1 MLKEEPRQAEARAP
15 LDRNLAFEL
24 ARVTEAAAL
33 ASARWMGKGDK
44 VAADQAAVNAMRFAL
59 GNVDMDGIV
68 VIGEGEKDEA
78 PMLYIG
84 EEIGN
89 GMPPR
94 VDIAV
99 DPVDGTTLLSKGLP
113 NAVAVVALAERG
125 TMYYPPGI
133 VYMEKLA
140 VGPIGKGKVSLEL
153 SVAENVRIMADA
165 KGVDP
170 DDLTVVVLDRP
181 RHEKLIAEIREA
193 GARIKLISDGDIA
206 GGIMPAM
213 EETGI
218 DLLMGIG
225 GSPEAVTTAC
235 ALKCLGGDIQCKLWP
250 RNDGEREQAERL
262 GLALDTVLTIDDL
275 VKGDDV
281 FFSLT
286 GVTNGELVNGVRYF
300 QRGAR
305 TETLAMRSRS
315 GTVRRIESE
324 HHFDKLMRYSAL
336 AYDQPANGN

>member
-1 MLKEEPRQAEARAP
+1 MLSDERRAAESRRS

-44 VAADQAAVNAMRFAL
+44 VAADQAAVNAMRYAL
-59 GNVDMDGIV
+59 GHVDMDGVV

-84 EEIGN
+84 EAIGN
-89 GMPPR
+89 GQPPR

-99 DPVDGTTLLSKGLP
+99 DPIDGTTLLSKGLP

-153 SVAENVRIMADA
+153 SVGENIRALADA
-165 KGVDP
+165 RGGDP

-181 RHEKLIAEIREA
+181 RHAELIEQIREA

-206 GGIMPAM
+206 GGIMPAL

-218 DLLMGIG
+218 DMLMGVG

-250 RNDGEREQAERL
+250 RNDEERAQAEKL
-262 GLALDTVLTIDDL
+262 GLALDRVLTIDDL
-275 VKGDDV
+275 VKSDDV

-286 GVTNGELVNGVRYF
+286 GVTDGELVRGVRYF
-300 QRGAR
+300 SRGAR

-315 GTVRRIESE
+315 GTVRRVSAV
-324 HHFDKLMRYSAL
+324 HHFDKLMRYSEL
-336 AYDQPANGN
+336 AYDQPEE

>member
-1 MLKEEPRQAEARAP
+1 MVEQSTAN
-15 LDRNLAFEL
+15 LDRNISFEL

-33 ASARWMGKGDK
+33 SAARWMGKGDK
-44 VAADQAAVNAMRFAL
+44 NAADQAAVNAMRTTL
-59 GNVDMDGIV
+59 NNVDMDGIV
-68 VIGEGEKDEA
+68 VIGEGDKDEA

-89 GMPPR
+89 GNPPR

-113 NAVAVVALAERG
+113 NAVAVVALSERG

-140 VGPIGKGKVSLEL
+140 VGPEGVGHVSLEWT
-153 SVAENVRIMADA
+153 VAENIKSLAAA
-165 KGVDP
+165 KNVEVGDI
-170 DDLTVVVLDRP
+170 TVVVLDRD
-181 RHEKLIAEIREA
+181 RHGQLIQDIRDT
-193 GARIKLISDGDIA
+193 GARIKMISDGDIA
-206 GGIMPAM
+206 GGIMPALPG
-213 EETGI
+213 TGV
-218 DLLMGIG
+218 DMLLGIG

-235 ALKCLGGDIQCKLWP
+235 ALKCLGGDLQCRLWP
-250 RNDGEREQAERL
+250 RNDGEREAAEKL
-262 GLALDTVLTIDDL
+262 GLPLTKILSINDL

-286 GVTNGELVNGVRYF
+286 GVTHGELVRGVEYIHNG
-300 QRGAR
+300 AK

-315 GTVRRIESE
+315 GTVRRIQSVHNFE
-324 HHFDKLMRYSAL
+324 KLMRYSAL
-336 AYDQPANGN
+336 AYGTVEEKGIVS